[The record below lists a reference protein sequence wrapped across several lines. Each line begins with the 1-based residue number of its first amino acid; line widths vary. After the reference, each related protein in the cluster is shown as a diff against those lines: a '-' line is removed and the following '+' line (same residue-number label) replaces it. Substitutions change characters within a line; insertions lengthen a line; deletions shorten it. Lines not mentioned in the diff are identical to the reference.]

1 MVVTLSALH
10 RQPQKGRADGVN
22 PVRDV
27 GLAEFLRHTTALRF
41 LTVEAVKGGGQL
53 GFLGGIRD
61 HVPCQLV
68 GDEVIIRQVSLKG
81 ADHPVT
87 PLPDGAVA
95 IDLIAVAIR
104 VAGDIEPLSGH
115 ALSIGRAD
123 KQAIDLFFICLGRFI
138 SEEGIE
144 LGERWWQAGEIKAE
158 PAQP

>member
-1 MVVTLSALH
+1 M
-10 RQPQKGRADGVN
+10 N

-27 GLAEFLRHTTALRF
+27 GLAELLGHATALRF
-41 LTVEAVKGGGQL
+41 LAMEAVKGSGQL

-104 VAGDIEPLSGH
+104 VAGDIKPLGGH

-123 KQAIDLFFICLGRFI
+123 KQAVDLVFVCLRRFI

-144 LGERWWQAGEIKAE
+144 LCKCRWQAAQIKAE